1 MDTAIDPKNPEANEV
16 LLTQQQIAAL
26 PLLAVGAKKKDAAAA
41 VGVCAQTVSSWLSQ
55 PHFNAALVT
64 KRDEL
69 TASAAARLR
78 DATEAAVD
86 SIVALITS
94 GSENAR
100 LKAAIFVLERVL
112 ALDCPHANSET
123 SDPTVDDVALLAS
136 LGVNV
141 K

>member
-1 MDTAIDPKNPEANEV
+1 VETAIEPKNSEGTEA

-41 VGVCAQTVSSWLSQ
+41 AGVCAQTVSSWLTQSG
-55 PHFNAALVT
+55 FNAALVA
-64 KRDEL
+64 KREEL

-78 DATEAAVD
+78 DATELAVD
-86 SIVALITS
+86 AIVALITS

-112 ALDCPHANSET
+112 ALDCAPANSEM